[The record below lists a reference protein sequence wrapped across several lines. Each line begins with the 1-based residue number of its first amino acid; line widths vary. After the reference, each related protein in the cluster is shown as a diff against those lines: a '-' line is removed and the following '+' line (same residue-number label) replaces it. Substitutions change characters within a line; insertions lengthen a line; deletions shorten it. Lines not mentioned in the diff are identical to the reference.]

1 MPKMRFEENRT
12 SIYTRLIFFV
22 FLFGKLYD
30 DFGLNHHG
38 IYLIFSCESIL
49 CQ

>member
-22 FLFGKLYD
+22 FLFGND